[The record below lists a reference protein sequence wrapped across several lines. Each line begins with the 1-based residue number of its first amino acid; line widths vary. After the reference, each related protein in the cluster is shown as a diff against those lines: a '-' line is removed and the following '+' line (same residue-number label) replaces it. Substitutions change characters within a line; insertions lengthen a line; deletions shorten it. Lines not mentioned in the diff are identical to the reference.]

1 MTAAITAAL
10 WFHGNVERARVVL
23 KEYGSMPTMLSR
35 SRLNRRRQR
44 ITPLVLTLF
53 AHRGEHFK
61 ALTQESIYAIE
72 SFPIPARDT
81 IRISRAK
88 LFQGDASR
96 GSLASKKR
104 DSFGLKLHG
113 LVRRDGQPVEF
124 FLTAASVADVT
135 A

>member
-1 MTAAITAAL
+1 
-10 WFHGNVERARVVL
+10 
-23 KEYGSMPTMLSR
+23 MLRR
-35 SRLNRRRQR
+35 SRVNRRRQR
-44 ITPLVLTLF
+44 LSPLVLTLF

-61 ALTQESIYAIE
+61 ALSRESIDAIE

-81 IRISRAK
+81 IRISRAT

-96 GSLASKKR
+96 GSLASRKR
-104 DSFGLKLHG
+104 YSFGLKLHR

-124 FLTAASVADVT
+124 SLTPAAVADVT